1 MTHFKFVPQTVN
13 THYSCKTAFHPLPMY
28 ACRHL
33 EMASGMQ
40 SLQKS
45 KAFLF
50 QNLKFQIC
58 REAGIKFFSGDIFG
72 FFGYCF
78 MDLIDHEY
86 VEEIT
91 KVRHSLNYLPWL
103 MVLITV
109 IIF

>member
-1 MTHFKFVPQTVN
+1 
-13 THYSCKTAFHPLPMY
+13 
-28 ACRHL
+28 
-33 EMASGMQ
+33 MASGMQ
-40 SLQKS
+40 SHKKLNAYLS
-45 KAFLF
+45 

-103 MVLITV
+103 MVLSTVGIVFKWSKRGWMPNGPIKCHLNITEQMDATL
-109 IIF
+109 FS

>member
-1 MTHFKFVPQTVN
+1 
-13 THYSCKTAFHPLPMY
+13 
-28 ACRHL
+28 
-33 EMASGMQ
+33 MASGMQ
-40 SLQKS
+40 SHKKLNAYLS
-45 KAFLF
+45 

-103 MVLITV
+103 MVLITGDRFQMV
-109 IIF
+109 EKRLDAKWSDEMPFEYY

>member
-1 MTHFKFVPQTVN
+1 M
-13 THYSCKTAFHPLPMY
+13 SAF
-28 ACRHL
+28 RHL
-33 EMASGMQ
+33 CMTSGMQ

-45 KAFLF
+45 KAYLS

-109 IIF
+109 GGDRIQMVEKRLDTKWSDKMPFEYY